1 MARMSSAAAFSTA
14 SRRPSTSALFS
25 ALRRSARCISRVIT
39 WPSRVTPI
47 MAPTLLASCCVS
59 RIGALQLLHAVLDVG
74 SFRSWDASPLDV
86 GAGEKYRRELE
97 TAKAATGQDE
107 SVVTGEGM
115 VFGRR
120 VALVVCEF
128 DFLAGSIGV
137 AAAERITAAVRR
149 GGAGRLA
156 AV

>member
-59 RIGALQLLHAVLDVG
+59 RIGALQLLDSVLDIR
-74 SFRSWDASPLDV
+74 SFRRWDASPMDV
-86 GAGEKYRRELE
+86 GAGDAYRRELAA
-97 TAKAATGQDE
+97 AKAATGLDE
-107 SVVTGEGM
+107 SVVTGEGT

-128 DFLAGSIGV
+128 DFLAGSVGV
-137 AAAERITAAVRR
+137 AAA
-149 GGAGRLA
+149 GGVNA
-156 AV
+156 